1 MAKNQRP
8 ERRPEAPPESIEGP
22 GQGPAEG
29 KKLRV
34 FLDANIL
41 IRGVTLP
48 RFPYEVLRHAAKGD
62 FIPVF
67 SPMVLDSARLYVRE
81 LFPDYQ
87 EALEVLLALLKHEL
101 VPDPSPEEVAAHAN
115 LMRDE
120 KDIPVALAA
129 IQANV
134 DYLVSPA
141 LSRAEV
147 TDRDTDVDDTTA
159 ELRRHLKPIRVGSF
173 LREIMGWTSEALSA
187 IERQRWSDLERPFW
201 EERGM

>member
-1 MAKNQRP
+1 MSLV
-8 ERRPEAPPESIEGP
+8 EE
-22 GQGPAEG
+22 PAEG

-41 IRGVTLP
+41 IRGITLP

-87 EALEVLLALLKHEL
+87 EALEVLLALLSHEL

-115 LMRDE
+115 LMRDA

-129 IQANV
+129 IQAQVN
-134 DYLVSPA
+134 YLVSLV
-141 LSRAEV
+141 LSVAEV
-147 TDRDTDVDDTTA
+147 TDRDFTDVDDTTA
-159 ELRRHLKPIRVGSF
+159 ALRRHLKPIRVGSF
-173 LREIMGWTSEALSA
+173 LREIMVG
-187 IERQRWSDLERPFW
+187 
-201 EERGM
+201 